1 MSTPLEILKKYW
13 GYEAFRPLQ
22 EDIIKSIL
30 AGQDTLALLP
40 TGGGKSICYQVPGL
54 IMEGVSVIIT
64 PLIALM
70 RDQVAQLK
78 SRNIP
83 AVAIHS
89 GLSRKD
95 IDRELDNCVYGN
107 YKFLYL
113 SPERLQTDLAKER
126 LSAMKI
132 SQLVVD
138 EAHCI
143 SQWGFDFRPSY
154 LNISDA
160 REYLTEVPIMALT
173 ATATDEVKKDIVEN
187 LDLKDVQVFVKSFKR
202 DNISF
207 FVFEDENRK
216 DKLLYLSRRIPGTKI
231 IYVRN
236 RRKTREVSMMLQ
248 KEGFNATYYH
258 AGLDVKN
265 RMKVEKEFMDGKK
278 EVIVSTNAFG
288 MGIDKSDVRAVF
300 HLDLPSGLEEYYQ
313 EAGRAGR
320 DGKESYAI
328 LFCRE
333 KERRNLMKSVEASFP
348 AIQTIRRVYKALC
361 IYYDIIPGGGIGES
375 YDFDIN
381 SFSSRFGF
389 SVLEVFHSLKQIE
402 AASWIHLSD
411 AVYHPPKVMVLVDNM
426 ELYDYQLKTPALDPF
441 IKTLLRSYEGLF
453 SVSVSINLKSLARKT
468 NADVGVIEKALR
480 RLARDKIIHYQP
492 PSDQPRV
499 TFLQPR
505 ATSRD
510 FDIDQKRYQSLKQ
523 RAVRR
528 MKAMI
533 YYTRTEDCRMNNMLA
548 YFDEKAE
555 KKCGKCDICRGLLE
569 TEPSHKETLHLKAH
583 FLKVL
588 DFDPQPFDYVLETVS
603 FIKRKKAIKVLEYLE
618 AEGWLAVEGENI
630 RLLRR

>member
-13 GYEAFRPLQ
+13 GYGAFRPLQ

-618 AEGWLAVEGENI
+618 AEGWLVVEGENV

>member
-13 GYEAFRPLQ
+13 GYGAFRPLQ

-160 REYLTEVPIMALT
+160 REYMTEVPIMALT
-173 ATATDEVKKDIVEN
+173 ATATDEVKKDIVEH
-187 LDLKDVQVFVKSFKR
+187 LELKDVQVFVKSFKR

-258 AGLDVKN
+258 AGLDVKS

-333 KERRNLMKSVEASFP
+333 KERKNLMKSVEASFP
-348 AIQTIRRVYKALC
+348 PIQTIRRVYKALC
-361 IYYDIIPGGGIGES
+361 IFYDIIPGGGIGES

-618 AEGWLAVEGENI
+618 AEGWLVVEGENV

>member
-13 GYEAFRPLQ
+13 GYGAFRPLQ

-154 LNISDA
+154 LNISVA

-173 ATATDEVKKDIVEN
+173 ATATDEVKKDIVEH

-618 AEGWLAVEGENI
+618 AEGWLAVEGENV